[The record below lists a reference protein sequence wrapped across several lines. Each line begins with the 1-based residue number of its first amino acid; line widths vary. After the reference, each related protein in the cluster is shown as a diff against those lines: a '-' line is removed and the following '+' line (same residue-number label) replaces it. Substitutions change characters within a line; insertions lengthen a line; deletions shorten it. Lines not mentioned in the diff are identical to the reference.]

1 MFQWVRNS
9 GGKLV
14 KVSLLQDPEAAVVL
28 NVNQME
34 PPPKEQQSQ

>member
-1 MFQWVRNS
+1 MFYWVRNS

-14 KVSLLQDPEAAVVL
+14 KVSLLQDPEAAVIL

-34 PPPKEQQSQ
+34 PPFKE